1 MDYHLD
7 NKIRLNNK
15 TEYESLYSWC
25 LQEINSEGIQV
36 GRDLIPWSWSF
47 HFTASE
53 LRLIQGFEFGE
64 ESFLE
69 DDEKV
74 SENEDKAFQ
83 DTEVIVATL
92 HPGICSDGN
101 WLEDDPRF
109 SMLGTN
115 RAITNFSLRIRAVDE
130 EEKEYCKVWGC
141 VSYTSEIDF
150 RDETTPDTVQIY
162 LGVSKER
169 FNRLAKLIS
178 SKTID
183 VARIGVSSVSGF
195 YSDWSPSIT
204 TNSVKVLAR
213 GSEQEIDV
221 PEGCEI
227 EPPRLGYV
235 GKFDLTLITR
245 AKFNL
250 KQNFN
255 TLNISKIF
263 EDEYEVYEEEEKI
276 VEPED
281 VNKLLLTQIAHN
293 QVELIKLKT
302 PVWIVTILLGILLL
316 TIWL

>member
-64 ESFLE
+64 ESFFE

-74 SENEDKAFQ
+74 SENEDKEFQ
-83 DTEVIVATL
+83 DTEVIIATL
-92 HPGICSDGN
+92 HPGICSDGK

-109 SMLGTN
+109 SMLGTD
-115 RAITNFSLRIRAVDE
+115 RAITDFSLRISAVDE
-130 EEKEYCKVWGC
+130 GEKEYCNVWGC

-162 LGVSKER
+162 LGLSKER
-169 FNRLAKLIS
+169 FDKLAKLIS

-183 VARIGVSSVSGF
+183 VVRIGVSGVSGF

-213 GSEQEIDV
+213 GSEQKIDV

-227 EPPRLGYV
+227 EPPRLGDV
-235 GKFDLTLITR
+235 RKFDLTLITR

-263 EDEYEVYEEEEKI
+263 EDEYEVYEEEEEV

-281 VNKLLLTQIAHN
+281 INNLLLTQIARN
-293 QVELIKLKT
+293 QAELIKLKT
-302 PVWIVTILLGILLL
+302 PVWFATILLGILLL

>member
-1 MDYHLD
+1 MDFHLD
-7 NKIRLNNK
+7 NEIRLNNK
-15 TEYESLYSWC
+15 TENESLYSWC
-25 LQEINSEGIQV
+25 LQEINSEGTQV
-36 GRDLIPWSWSF
+36 GRDLIPWNWSF

-64 ESFLE
+64 ESFLD

-74 SENEDKAFQ
+74 SEDENKEFQ
-83 DTEVIVATL
+83 DTEVITATL
-92 HPGICSDGN
+92 HPGICTDGK

-109 SMLGTN
+109 SMLGTD
-115 RAITNFSLRIRAVDE
+115 RTITEFSLRISAVDE
-130 EEKEYCKVWGC
+130 GEKEYCNVWGC

-162 LGVSKER
+162 LGLSKER
-169 FNRLAKLIS
+169 FDRLADLFS

-183 VARIGVSSVSGF
+183 VVRIGVSRVAGF
-195 YSDWSPSIT
+195 YCDWSPSIT

-227 EPPRLGYV
+227 EPPRLGDV
-235 GKFDLTLITR
+235 EKFDLTLITR
-245 AKFNL
+245 GKFNL

-263 EDEYEVYEEEEKI
+263 EDEYEVYEEEEEI

-281 VNKLLLTQIAHN
+281 VNKLLLTQIARN
-293 QVELIKLKT
+293 QAELLKLKK
-302 PVWIVTILLGILLL
+302 PVWFAAIFLGLLLL
-316 TIWL
+316 TMWL

>member
-1 MDYHLD
+1 MDFHLD
-7 NKIRLNNK
+7 NEIRLNNK
-15 TEYESLYSWC
+15 TENESLYSWC
-25 LQEINSEGIQV
+25 LQEINSEGTQV
-36 GRDLIPWSWSF
+36 GRDLIPWNWSF

-64 ESFLE
+64 ESFLD

-74 SENEDKAFQ
+74 SEDENKGFQ
-83 DTEVIVATL
+83 DTEVITATL
-92 HPGICSDGN
+92 HPGICIDGK

-109 SMLGTN
+109 SMLGTD
-115 RAITNFSLRIRAVDE
+115 RTITEFSLRISAVDE
-130 EEKEYCKVWGC
+130 GEKEYCNVWGC

-162 LGVSKER
+162 LGLSKER
-169 FNRLAKLIS
+169 FDRLADLIS

-183 VARIGVSSVSGF
+183 VVRIGVSRVAGF
-195 YSDWSPSIT
+195 YCDWSPSIT

-227 EPPRLGYV
+227 EPPRLGDV
-235 GKFDLTLITR
+235 EKFDLTLITR
-245 AKFNL
+245 GKFNL

-263 EDEYEVYEEEEKI
+263 EDEYEVYEEEEEI

-281 VNKLLLTQIAHN
+281 VNKLLLTQIARN
-293 QVELIKLKT
+293 QAELLKLKK
-302 PVWIVTILLGILLL
+302 PVWFAAIFLGLLLL
-316 TIWL
+316 TMWL

>member
-1 MDYHLD
+1 MDFHLD
-7 NKIRLNNK
+7 NEIRLNNK
-15 TEYESLYSWC
+15 TENESLYSWC
-25 LQEINSEGIQV
+25 LQEINSEGTQV
-36 GRDLIPWSWSF
+36 GRDLIPWNWSF

-64 ESFLE
+64 ESFLD

-74 SENEDKAFQ
+74 SEDENKEFQ
-83 DTEVIVATL
+83 DTEVITATL
-92 HPGICSDGN
+92 HPGICTDGK

-109 SMLGTN
+109 SMLGTD
-115 RAITNFSLRIRAVDE
+115 RTITEFSLRISAVDE
-130 EEKEYCKVWGC
+130 GEKEYCNVWGC

-162 LGVSKER
+162 LGLSKER
-169 FNRLAKLIS
+169 FDRLADLIS

-183 VARIGVSSVSGF
+183 VVRIGLSRVAGF
-195 YSDWSPSIT
+195 YCDWSPSIT

-227 EPPRLGYV
+227 EPPRLGDV
-235 GKFDLTLITR
+235 EKFDLTLITR
-245 AKFNL
+245 GKFNL

-263 EDEYEVYEEEEKI
+263 EDEYEVYEEEEEI

-281 VNKLLLTQIAHN
+281 VNKLLLTQIARN
-293 QVELIKLKT
+293 QAELLKLKK
-302 PVWIVTILLGILLL
+302 PVWFAAIFLGLLLL
-316 TIWL
+316 TMWL

>member
-1 MDYHLD
+1 MDFHLD
-7 NKIRLNNK
+7 NEIRLNNK
-15 TEYESLYSWC
+15 TENESLYSWC
-25 LQEINSEGIQV
+25 LQEINSEGTQA
-36 GRDLIPWSWSF
+36 GRDLIPWNWSF

-64 ESFLE
+64 ESFLD

-74 SENEDKAFQ
+74 SE
-83 DTEVIVATL
+83 VITATL
-92 HPGICSDGN
+92 HPGICTDGK

-109 SMLGTN
+109 SMLGTD
-115 RAITNFSLRIRAVDE
+115 RTITEFSLRISAVDE
-130 EEKEYCKVWGC
+130 GEKEYCNVWGC

-162 LGVSKER
+162 LGLSKER
-169 FNRLAKLIS
+169 FDRLADLIS

-183 VARIGVSSVSGF
+183 VVRIGVSRVAGF
-195 YSDWSPSIT
+195 YCDWSPSIT

-227 EPPRLGYV
+227 EPPRLGDV
-235 GKFDLTLITR
+235 EKFDLTLITR
-245 AKFNL
+245 GKFNL

-263 EDEYEVYEEEEKI
+263 EDECEVYEEEEEI

-281 VNKLLLTQIAHN
+281 VNKLLLTQIARN
-293 QVELIKLKT
+293 QAELLKLKK
-302 PVWIVTILLGILLL
+302 PVWFAAIFLGLLLL
-316 TIWL
+316 TMWL